1 PVEASCRRSRD
12 GENPL
17 SCVHQGKIF
26 IPALGPSPGNA
37 QVLSTRVHVSG
48 VESDCTRCHMPGA
61 GDGNPPRRRQAMP
74 KSIKSAVASD
84 ETIAA
89 NGEQQMSAIWMAWRD
104 EAFRFAQRRLSHN
117 QDAVL
122 RLTKCGNWQE
132 LLELQMDWSR
142 EILEDYLDESREL
155 FDLVTRPVETAAEDV
170 EEQVETAEVQPIEG
184 PRRRKREAAS
194 ETDHGMGAQTATN

>member
-1 PVEASCRRSRD
+1 ERV
-12 GENPL
+12 
-17 SCVHQGKIF
+17 KM
-26 IPALGPSPGNA
+26 
-37 QVLSTRVHVSG
+37 LSTRGHGSSV
-48 VESDCTRCHMPGA
+48 DFDRPRCRVA
-61 GDGNPPRRRQAMP
+61 GIGNGNPPRRRQAMP
-74 KSIKSAVASD
+74 KAIKSAVASD
-84 ETIAA
+84 ETIVT
-89 NGEQQMSAIWMAWRD
+89 NGGQQMSAIWMAWRD

-122 RLTKCGNWQE
+122 RLTKCSNWQE

-155 FDLVTRPVETAAEDV
+155 FDLVARRVETATEEA
-170 EEQVETAEVQPIEG
+170 EEQIETAEVQPIEG